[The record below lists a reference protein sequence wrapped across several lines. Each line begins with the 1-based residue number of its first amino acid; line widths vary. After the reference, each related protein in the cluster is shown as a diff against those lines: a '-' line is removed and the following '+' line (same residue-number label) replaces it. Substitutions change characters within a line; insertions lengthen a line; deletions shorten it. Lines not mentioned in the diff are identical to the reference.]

1 IDERPLVGTSGPGDV
16 SQRPSLARL
25 REFKYR
31 RAHEARPART
41 RVGRGAGR
49 QWAQG
54 AARGGGPAPR
64 RARAA
69 PPPRACWGGARGP
82 GRAARDV
89 GTRCGAARRAAAQVG
104 ERATLAHT
112 AFKIVVD
119 RLRRTLRARLAMHR
133 SRRPEGDLVC
143 TLYTDHE
150 GKRRG
155 SPVWI

>member
-1 IDERPLVGTSGPGDV
+1 
-16 SQRPSLARL
+16 
-25 REFKYR
+25 
-31 RAHEARPART
+31 
-41 RVGRGAGR
+41 
-49 QWAQG
+49 
-54 AARGGGPAPR
+54 
-64 RARAA
+64 
-69 PPPRACWGGARGP
+69 
-82 GRAARDV
+82 V

-133 SRRPEGDLVC
+133 SRRPEGDFVC

-155 SPVWI
+155 RPVWIAWEEPNVEVWLKKKGSAPKRIA